1 MVGHGLISVF
11 LAIFHIARNLFDIT
25 EQLGTL
31 DCEIEHLCA
40 PASPCSIVLIRNP
53 IIPFFMDVGFIL
65 SRIIRRSLLLRGVN
79 AIESGK
85 KCSAGSVGDDDVEHR
100 RLDIELKRT

>member
-1 MVGHGLISVF
+1 
-11 LAIFHIARNLFDIT
+11 
-25 EQLGTL
+25 
-31 DCEIEHLCA
+31 
-40 PASPCSIVLIRNP
+40 
-53 IIPFFMDVGFIL
+53 MDVGFIL

-100 RLDIELKRT
+100 RLDIELIRTWGIGYIILTCHDLRQCGSTLDVFIPGWSFDGSGGSLNGRGKNHIVMARLS